1 METQI
6 ITERYRYLSNVIFT
20 WLPAPE
26 LCGVTN
32 GDGGELAPEYDGD
45 GNLQYTFYW
54 DADTAFSED
63 AKYEITLM
71 GIDEKDNSVL
81 IDTSACQPVK
91 GSYEDKNAWALP
103 VPAEGLEL

>member
-1 METQI
+1 M
-6 ITERYRYLSNVIFT
+6 
-20 WLPAPE
+20 
-26 LCGVTN
+26 TN